1 MSTPT
6 PIPVDQRVTDTLRKL
21 AYFEPDRRG
30 GEGIG
35 KYILTLFLGIMG
47 GMVPNLMMREFKDDW
62 VANNKRSLHLLLLMI
77 IMTSTLG
84 SDAFGTRIEL
94 MLIATLVLYVWF
106 ICLIKCRPKFTAG
119 ILGALAL
126 ATLMGKYRQSI
137 LFTNPKLAT
146 TLASVELYVYA
157 GTMLATLPCLYLS
170 IPAGERSANGIVNY
184 MFGDVFGKSRIQADS
199 TTSFGNFF
207 EGDE

>member
-1 MSTPT
+1 MSAT

-47 GMVPNLMMREFKDDW
+47 GMVPNLMQREFKDDW
-62 VANNKRSLHLLLLMI
+62 VSNNKRSLHLLLLMI
-77 IMTSTLG
+77 IMTSTLS

-94 MLIATLVLYVWF
+94 MLLATVVLYAWF
-106 ICLIKCRPKFTAG
+106 ICLIRCRPQFTAG
-119 ILGALAL
+119 ILGALAI
-126 ATLMGKYRQSI
+126 ATLMGKYRSSI
-137 LFTNPKLAT
+137 VFTNPKLAA

-157 GTMLATLPCLYLS
+157 GTMLATPVCLFFS
-170 IPAGERSANGIVNY
+170 IPAGDRSANGVVKY
-184 MFGDVFGKSRIQADS
+184 MFGDIFGKQAMQTE

-207 EGDE
+207 EGDES

>member
-1 MSTPT
+1 MNTPT
-6 PIPVDQRVTDTLRKL
+6 PIPVDQRLTDALRKI
-21 AYFEPDRRG
+21 AYFEPDQRG
-30 GEGIG
+30 GAGIG

-94 MLIATLVLYVWF
+94 MLLATVVLYVWF
-106 ICLIKCRPKFTAG
+106 ICLIKCRPKYTAG

-170 IPAGERSANGIVNY
+170 IPSGERSANGIVNY
-184 MFGDVFGKSRIQADS
+184 MFGDVFGKPSIQADT

-207 EGDE
+207 DHDE

>member
-6 PIPVDQRVTDTLRKL
+6 PIPVDQRLTDTLRKL

-94 MLIATLVLYVWF
+94 MLLATVVLYVWF

-137 LFTNPKLAT
+137 LFTNPRLAT

-157 GTMLATLPCLYLS
+157 GTMLATLPCLWLS
-170 IPAGERSANGIVNY
+170 VPAEQRSLAGVKNY
-184 MFGDVFGKSRIQADS
+184 MLGDLFGTGSATAT
-199 TTSFGNFF
+199 TTSFGGFF
-207 EGDE
+207 EDE

>member
-1 MSTPT
+1 MSAT

-47 GMVPNLMMREFKDDW
+47 GMVPNLMQREFKDDW
-62 VANNKRSLHLLLLMI
+62 VSNNKRSLHLLLLMI
-77 IMTSTLG
+77 IMTNTLS

-94 MLIATLVLYVWF
+94 MLLATVVLYAWF
-106 ICLIKCRPKFTAG
+106 ICLIRCRPQFTAG
-119 ILGALAL
+119 ILGALAI
-126 ATLMGKYRQSI
+126 ATLMGKYRSSVV
-137 LFTNPKLAT
+137 FTNPKLAA

-157 GTMLATLPCLYLS
+157 GTMLATPVCLFFS
-170 IPAGERSANGIVNY
+170 IPAGDRSASGVVKY
-184 MFGDVFGKSRIQADS
+184 VFGDIFGKQAMQTE

-207 EGDE
+207 EGDES

>member
-1 MSTPT
+1 MSAT
-6 PIPVDQRVTDTLRKL
+6 PIPVDQRVTETLRKL

-47 GMVPNLMMREFKDDW
+47 GMVPNLMQREFKDDW

-77 IMTSTLG
+77 IMTSTLN

-94 MLIATLVLYVWF
+94 MLVATVILYVWF
-106 ICLIKCRPKFTAG
+106 ICLIRCRPKFTAG
-119 ILGALAL
+119 ILAALAV
-126 ATLMGKYRQSI
+126 ATLMGKYRSSI
-137 LFTNPKLAT
+137 VFTNPKLAT

-157 GTMLATLPCLYLS
+157 GTMLATPVCLFFS
-170 IPAGERSANGIVNY
+170 IPQGERSANGVVNY
-184 MFGDVFGKSRIQADS
+184 MFGDLFGRPRIQADT

-207 EGDE
+207 EADE

>member
-1 MSTPT
+1 MSAT

-47 GMVPNLMMREFKDDW
+47 GMVPNLMQREFKDDW
-62 VANNKRSLHLLLLMI
+62 VSNNKRSLHLLLLMI
-77 IMTSTLG
+77 IMTSTLS

-94 MLIATLVLYVWF
+94 MLLATLVLYAWF
-106 ICLIKCRPKFTAG
+106 ICLIRCRPQFTAG
-119 ILGALAL
+119 ILGALAI
-126 ATLMGKYRQSI
+126 ATLMGKYRSSI
-137 LFTNPKLAT
+137 VFTNPKLAA

-157 GTMLATLPCLYLS
+157 GTMLATPVCLFFS
-170 IPAGERSANGIVNY
+170 IPAGDRSASGVVKY
-184 MFGDVFGKSRIQADS
+184 VFGDIFGKQAMQTE

-207 EGDE
+207 EGDES